1 MKTRCN
7 VVLAVLFIG
16 AFVFASSAG
25 AGIVMDQGFDDAGV
39 FPPDSGGWYGDS
51 STTAGRWGDFAYPS
65 GPYVTNSD
73 SYSGS
78 QSLKVIRGAGRP
90 IGYVLSAVNTDV
102 FEVSYAVKPVTNG
115 SSACVVFLSP
125 GSSIDFALA
134 LYVRDNGNV
143 QYYNGSWTDTGAA
156 VAMGQWS
163 TIKQVATVSTN
174 TWDLY
179 VDGSYID
186 TFNNTVY
193 PILPGVARIHFYP
206 QGPAGNVTLFDDIQ
220 ITAVPEP
227 ATMALLGLGSLIMF
241 RRRAKKS

>member
-7 VVLAVLFIG
+7 VVLAVLLIG
-16 AFVFASSAG
+16 AFVFAVPASAR
-25 AGIVMDQGFDDAGV
+25 VVLDQNFDDTSV
-39 FPPDSGGWYGDS
+39 FPPDSSGWYGNS
-51 STTAGRWGDFAYPS
+51 STTAGRWGDFVYPN

-73 SYSGS
+73 SYSAS
-78 QSLKVIRGAGRP
+78 QSLEVIRGAGRP
-90 IGYVLSAVNTDV
+90 IGYVLDAVDTDV

-115 SSACVVFLSP
+115 SSACVIFLSP

-156 VAMGQWS
+156 VPMEQWS

-174 TWDLY
+174 TYDLY
-179 VDGSYID
+179 VNGSFVD
-186 TFNNTVY
+186 TFNNTAY
-193 PILPGVARIHFYP
+193 PILSGVARIHFYP
-206 QGPAGNVTLFDDIQ
+206 QGAAGNVTLFDDIQ

-227 ATMALLGLGSLIMF
+227 ATMALLGLGSLIML
-241 RRRAKKS
+241 RRRGKKS